1 MTQKPP
7 AARELY
13 GLEVIRT
20 EMARVD
26 AALKVPLDVYLL
38 GGCAMSYLKL
48 KASTKDLDLVMH
60 DGDTLAMLEKALR
73 DCGYKAVNLEKPYDQ
88 LLATA
93 LYKRPG
99 APQWDLYVGTVC
111 GCLQLSPGMRERATL
126 IEPGLPRLRIHACS
140 AEDIFVFKSIT
151 ERDADL
157 DDLELFAA
165 RGVDWNIILSEME
178 WQRANSDTVWTV
190 RFLDRMEELQAR
202 GIVTPIVARL
212 RAVAEEDIEKA
223 VGDKLPK

>member
-1 MTQKPP
+1 MTRKAL

-26 AALKVPLDVYLL
+26 AALKAPLDVYLL

-48 KASTKDLDLVMH
+48 KASTKDLDLVM
-60 DGDTLAMLEKALR
+60 DNGDTLAALEKALR
-73 DCGYKAVNLEKPYDQ
+73 GCDYQAVKLEKPYDQ
-88 LLATA
+88 LRATA

-99 APQWDLYVGTVC
+99 APQWDLYVKKVC

-126 IEPGLPRLRIHACS
+126 IEPGLKRLRIHACG

-157 DDLELFAA
+157 DDLELLAA
-165 RGVDWNIILSEME
+165 RGVDWNAILAEME
-178 WQRANSDTVWTV
+178 WQRTNSDTVWTI
-190 RFLDRMEELQAR
+190 RFLDRLEELRAR
-202 GIVTPIVARL
+202 GIVIPIIAGL
-212 RAVAEEDIEKA
+212 RTMAEEDLERTH
-223 VGDKLPK
+223 GHKLHK